1 MKLLLVKGSVKA
13 PERMSDV
20 AEPTTRPGRTGAG
33 ALLLAVAVVLVA
45 FNLCPAISPAAR
57 CRSWSR

>member
-1 MKLLLVKGSVKA
+1 M
-13 PERMSDV
+13 